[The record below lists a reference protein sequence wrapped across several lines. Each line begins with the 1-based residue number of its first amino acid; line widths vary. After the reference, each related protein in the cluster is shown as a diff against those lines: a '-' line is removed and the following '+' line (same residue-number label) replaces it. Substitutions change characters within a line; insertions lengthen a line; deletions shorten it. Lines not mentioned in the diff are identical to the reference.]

1 MKKILLSTF
10 IILSIFIQTSRA
22 SMVVETLD
30 LKVNAANPSLDLKFS
45 NFAAGIFQVNYFAV
59 PGSISFI
66 GKVSTE
72 FSSTILAEPIGGG
85 NYAPIRL
92 YNNTDFTNL
101 NTYIRNPIFLHNNN
115 LTFTNNFKGKGNQYI
130 GTRVVF
136 PMSNDTLYVWFLIN
150 VNSAG
155 DELSILKAG
164 YDNDV
169 LNIRPITGG
178 DGENKPTTG
187 INEFNSFNFNLYPQP
202 AKESIQIELNAEL
215 KSYSIYALNGQMI
228 EEKLNSNPTISTAHL
243 EKGIYILEVNSSKGI
258 LRRKMIIE

>member
-10 IILSIFIQTSRA
+10 VILSFFVQTTKA
-22 SMVVETLD
+22 ALVVENLD

-45 NFAAGIFQVNYFAV
+45 NFAAGIFQLNYFAV

-72 FSSTILAEPIGGG
+72 FSSTVLAEPIGGG

-130 GTRVVF
+130 GTRIVF
-136 PMSNDTLYVWFLIN
+136 PMSNDTMYVWFLIN
-150 VNSAG
+150 VNAAG

-164 YDNDV
+164 YDDDL
-169 LNIRPITGG
+169 LNVRPITGG
-178 DGENKPTTG
+178 DGENRPTTG
-187 INEFNSFNFNLYPQP
+187 VNEFNSFNFNVYPQP
-202 AKESIQIELNAEL
+202 AKESVQIELNADL
-215 KSYSIYALNGQMI
+215 KSYSIYALNGQLI
-228 EEKLNSNPTISTAHL
+228 EEKFNSNTTISTAHL

>member
-10 IILSIFIQTSRA
+10 VILSFFVQTA
-22 SMVVETLD
+22 TAALVVENLD

-72 FSSTILAEPIGGG
+72 FSSFILAEPIGGG
-85 NYAPIRL
+85 NYAPVRL
-92 YNNTDFTNL
+92 YNNTDFTPL

-130 GTRVVF
+130 GTRIVF
-136 PMSNDTLYVWFLIN
+136 PMSNDTMYVWFLIN
-150 VNSAG
+150 VNAAG

-164 YDNDV
+164 YDDDV
-169 LNIRPITGG
+169 LNTRPITGG

-187 INEFNSFNFNLYPQP
+187 VNEFNSFNFNLDPHP
-202 AKESIQIELNAEL
+202 AKESIQIELNADL
-215 KSYSIYALNGQMI
+215 KSYSIYSLNGQLI
-228 EEKLNSNPTISTAHL
+228 EEKMNSNSTISTAHL